1 MSEIN
6 TSRPCVP
13 GEVMAM
19 KIAKAEFLNAIAAER
34 DRQDAKWGRNF
45 VGVDRMLVILGEEI
59 GEACKAQLED
69 RTAGKDELLAE
80 LIQCAAVC
88 SKLYELVV
96 AGSR

>member
-6 TSRPCVP
+6 MSRPCTP
-13 GEVMAM
+13 AEITAM
-19 KIAKAEFLNAIAAER
+19 KIAKAHFLNGVAEER

-80 LIQCAAVC
+80 LVQCAAVC
-88 SKLYELVV
+88 SKLFELIE